1 MENSVK
7 TNAEIQSETND
18 SKAGEG
24 NATGLRRSSR
34 IRAIRERQLL
44 KKQQESMVGLEK
56 LIQLKVK
63 KVNAKNANKSK
74 SSPDKAPQ
82 PPLKGIL
89 KTPSP
94 KRQRKTLIGEKR
106 VTFA

>member
-7 TNAEIQSETND
+7 TDAEIQSVTND

-34 IRAIRERQLL
+34 IKAIRERQLL
-44 KKQQESMVGLEK
+44 KKQQESVVAFEK
-56 LIQLKVK
+56 FIQLKVK
-63 KVNAKNANKSK
+63 KVNTKNANKSK
-74 SSPDKAPQ
+74 PSSAKAPQ

-94 KRQRKTLIGEKR
+94 KRQRKTGIGEKR